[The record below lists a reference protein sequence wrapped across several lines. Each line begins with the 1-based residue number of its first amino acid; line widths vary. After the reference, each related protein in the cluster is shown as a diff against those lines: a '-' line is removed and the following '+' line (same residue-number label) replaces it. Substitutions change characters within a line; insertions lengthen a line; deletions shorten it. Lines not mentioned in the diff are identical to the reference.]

1 MFGSDRTYILPGK
14 GDVQVSINPDDLE
27 QQLRDKEQLRDA
39 YEAQLAAGGDG
50 AAGDDFEDDARGK
63 RKRRLDASNVAK
75 RYKDFK
81 F

>member
-1 MFGSDRTYILPGK
+1 MLPGK
-14 GDVQVSINPDDLE
+14 GDVQISINPDDLE
-27 QQLRDKEQLRDA
+27 QQLKDKDQLRDA
-39 YEAQLAAGGDG
+39 YEAQQAASGEGGTG
-50 AAGDDFEDDARGK
+50 ADDFDDDARGK